1 MKERRETRSRVLKGA
16 TVIPDLSRSGIPCVM
31 RNQSQSGAE
40 LKVPADAPLPQSF
53 QLYVPVDGVAYD
65 CVLRWRRNE
74 RVGVEFVGRGPK
86 PKLHYG

>member
-1 MKERRETRSRVLKGA
+1 
-16 TVIPDLSRSGIPCVM
+16 VIPGLSRSEIPCVM
-31 RNQSQSGAE
+31 RNQSKSGAE
-40 LKVPADAPLPQSF
+40 LKVPADAPLPPSF